1 VSEEKVI
8 ISLNTVI
15 MEQPKQQN
23 ETFNFKQFE
32 DEAIQQLRSG
42 KPLEG
47 KDGVLAPLIKRL
59 VESSLNGELDAH
71 LDSEDSLNRR
81 NGKMSKQVK
90 TGFGTVEIN
99 TPRDRNGSFE
109 PETLAKRQ
117 TTLGEALDNKVISMY
132 SKGMSYS
139 DICSHLEELYGLL
152 VSPAALTAIT
162 DRVLEDIKS
171 WQNRSLESIYPMVWL
186 DAIHYKVKEQGSIKT
201 KAVYC
206 VIGLNREGIKDLL
219 GLYIGENE
227 GARFWLQVLT
237 DIQNRGV
244 KDIFIACIDNL
255 KGFADAIEGIFP
267 QTEVQL
273 CVIHQ
278 IRNSTKYVAIKER
291 KEVMTDLKEV
301 YQASTP
307 EQAEK
312 ALFSLD
318 LKWAKR
324 YPLMVKS
331 WLNNWNRLSNYFK
344 YPKEIRTI
352 IYTTNI
358 IESFHSQLRKIT
370 KTKRVFHSDQ
380 SLLKL
385 LYLVFQNNKSGWLAP
400 VQGWK
405 KLYAQL
411 SIIFEE
417 RINQP

>member
-1 VSEEKVI
+1 
-8 ISLNTVI
+8 
-15 MEQPKQQN
+15 MEQPKQQQ

-32 DEAIQQLRSG
+32 EEAIGQLRSG

-59 VESSLNGELDAH
+59 VEASLNGELDAH
-71 LDSEDSLNRR
+71 LNSEDSPNRR
-81 NGKMSKQVK
+81 NGKMSKRVK

-109 PETLAKRQ
+109 PETLPKRQ

-132 SKGMSYS
+132 SKGMSYN

-152 VSPAALTAIT
+152 VSPATLTAIT
-162 DRVLEDIKS
+162 DRVLEDVKS
-171 WQNRSLESIYPMVWL
+171 WQNRPLESIYPIVWL

-206 VIGLNREGIKDLL
+206 VIGLNREGVKDLL
-219 GLYIGENE
+219 GLYIGESE
-227 GARFWLQVLT
+227 GSRFWLQILT

-255 KGFADAIEGIFP
+255 KGFAEAIESIFP

-278 IRNSTKYVAIKER
+278 IRNSTKYVAYKER
-291 KEVMTDLKEV
+291 KEVMADLREV
-301 YQASTP
+301 YQASTL

-344 YPKEIRTI
+344 HPKEIRAI
-352 IYTTNI
+352 MYTTNI

-385 LYLVFQNNKSGWLAP
+385 LYLVFQNNKTGWLAP
-400 VQGWK
+400 VLGWK
-405 KLYAQL
+405 KLGAQL

-417 RINQP
+417 RINVP